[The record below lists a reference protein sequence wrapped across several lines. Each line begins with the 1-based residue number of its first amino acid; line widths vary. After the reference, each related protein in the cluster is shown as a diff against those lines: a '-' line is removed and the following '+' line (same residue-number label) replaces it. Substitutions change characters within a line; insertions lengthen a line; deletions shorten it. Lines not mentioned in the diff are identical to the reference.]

1 MGRHVLIGGGS
12 GFIGSR
18 LSKYLLHQN
27 YEVTIVSRMP
37 GHNSITW
44 HQLENQGLPKGVT
57 SVVNLAG
64 QNVLDPTHRW
74 TEAFKQNVWSSRI
87 NTSANIVKAVQKSGD
102 VEAYINIVGV
112 SHYKPDDLK
121 VYTECDKVEG
131 YDFMSNLCLEWEKA
145 ASLPEDIAKKTRMV
159 KLRTG
164 VVIGREGGMIQSIWL
179 PFMLGIGG
187 PMGSGKQILP
197 WIHLED
203 LCRLIQHCLENE
215 KCTGAFNA
223 VAPEIVTNEQFS
235 KAFASALHRPCLFN
249 VPEFAVNLLFGNDR
263 SALLLSGAKIQPENA
278 LNTGFKFNYPTAK
291 AACLEVLKKS

>member
-1 MGRHVLIGGGS
+1 M
-12 GFIGSR
+12 
-18 LSKYLLHQN
+18 
-27 YEVTIVSRMP
+27 
-37 GHNSITW
+37 
-44 HQLENQGLPKGVT
+44 
-57 SVVNLAG
+57 
-64 QNVLDPTHRW
+64 
-74 TEAFKQNVWSSRI
+74 
-87 NTSANIVKAVQKSGD
+87 
-102 VEAYINIVGV
+102 
-112 SHYKPDDLK
+112 
-121 VYTECDKVEG
+121 
-131 YDFMSNLCLEWEKA
+131 
-145 ASLPEDIAKKTRMV
+145 

-179 PFMLGIGG
+179 PFMLGVGG

-235 KAFASALHRPCLFN
+235 KVKLFKIHDIQNEEIITLKMFCILQAFASALHRPCMFN